1 MREFPFV
8 CTCCEFSAPSANE
21 LAAHLQDTHEP
32 IAVEDLTEFVRRGMA
47 ASAALEEAVV
57 KLGEHPIDE
66 LREEAGRGARLEQ
79 LRTAAAESIAAQRR
93 PRLVEV
99 HAELQALQVS
109 AAETRDRMAR
119 ISWCAC
125 ESLAA
130 VERVLEILPEQR
142 R

>member
-1 MREFPFV
+1 MREFPFACAV
-8 CTCCEFSAPSANE
+8 CEYSAPSANE

-32 IAVEDLTEFVRRGMA
+32 DVVEDLTEFVRRGMA
-47 ASAALEEAVV
+47 ASAALEQAVV

-66 LREEAGRGARLEQ
+66 LREEAGLGARLEQ

-99 HAELQALQVS
+99 HAELQAIQVS
-109 AAETRDRMAR
+109 AAENRDRLERIAR
-119 ISWCAC
+119 LSL

-130 VERVLEILPEQR
+130 VERVLEILPEER